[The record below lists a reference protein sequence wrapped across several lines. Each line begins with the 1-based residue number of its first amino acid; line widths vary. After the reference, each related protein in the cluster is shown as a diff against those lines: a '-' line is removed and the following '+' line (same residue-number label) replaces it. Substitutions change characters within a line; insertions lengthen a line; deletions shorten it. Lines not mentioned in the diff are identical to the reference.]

1 MKDSEKKLTLSNGV
15 EIPVLGFGTYKIE
28 DDATALNSVRKAIKA
43 GYRHIDTASFYKN
56 EENVG
61 NGINEGLKFTGLKRE
76 DIFVT
81 TKVWN
86 TEQGYENTLH
96 AFNNSLQRLN
106 MDYVDLYLIHWPVTK
121 DYADEW
127 QDRIKETWKAMEKL
141 YNEGK
146 IRAIGVSNFLVHHL
160 EELILGCEIKP
171 MVNQIEFH
179 PGHNQK
185 ETVKFC
191 KKHGI
196 VVEAWSPLG
205 RGVILEN
212 EFLSEIAK
220 KYNRTIA
227 QICLRW
233 IIQQDIV
240 ALPKSVTQERIKS
253 NFEVFDFKLSQED
266 MDKITNMEPTGYTGS
281 DPNLGRY

>member
-15 EIPVLGFGTYKIE
+15 EIPILGFGTYKIE
-28 DDATALNSVRKAIKA
+28 DDKVAVNSVREAIKT

-61 NGINEGLKFTGLKRE
+61 NGIREGLKHTGLKRK

-86 TEQGYENTLH
+86 TEQGYENTLN
-96 AFNNSLQRLN
+96 AFSNSLQRLN

-160 EELILGCEIKP
+160 EELISGCEIEP

-179 PGHNQK
+179 SGHNQK
-185 ETVKFC
+185 ETVEFC
-191 KKHGI
+191 KKHEI

-220 KYNRTIA
+220 RYNKTIA
-227 QICLRW
+227 QICIRW

-240 ALPKSVTQERIKS
+240 ALPKSVTQKRIKS
-253 NFEVFDFKLSQED
+253 NFEIFDFELSGED
-266 MDKITNMEPTGYTGS
+266 MDKITNMEPAGYTGS

>member
-15 EIPVLGFGTYKIE
+15 EIPILGFGTYKIE
-28 DDATALNSVRKAIKA
+28 DDKVAVNSVREAIKT

-61 NGINEGLKFTGLKRE
+61 NGIREGLKHTGLKRK

-86 TEQGYENTLH
+86 TEQGYENTLN
-96 AFNNSLQRLN
+96 AFSNSLQRLN

-127 QDRIKETWKAMEKL
+127 QSRIKETWKAMEKL

-160 EELILGCEIKP
+160 EELISGCEIEP

-185 ETVKFC
+185 ETVEFC
-191 KKHGI
+191 KKHEI

-212 EFLSEIAK
+212 EFLSENLI
-220 KYNRTIA
+220 RISLLFSCEQQV
-227 QICLRW
+227 QIHSRHLKV
-233 IIQQDIV
+233 QV
-240 ALPKSVTQERIKS
+240 LP
-253 NFEVFDFKLSQED
+253 
-266 MDKITNMEPTGYTGS
+266 G
-281 DPNLGRY
+281 

>member
-1 MKDSEKKLTLSNGV
+1 MKNSDKKLTLSNGV
-15 EIPVLGFGTYKIE
+15 EIPILGFGTYKIE

-76 DIFVT
+76 DIFIT

-121 DYADEW
+121 DYADTW
-127 QDRIKETWKAMEKL
+127 QSRIKETWKAMEKL

-185 ETVKFC
+185 ETIKFC
-191 KKHGI
+191 KKHEI

-240 ALPKSVTQERIKS
+240 ALPKSVTWERIKS

-266 MDKITNMEPTGYTGS
+266 MDKITNMETTGYTGS

>member
-1 MKDSEKKLTLSNGV
+1 MS
-15 EIPVLGFGTYKIE
+15 
-28 DDATALNSVRKAIKA
+28 A
-43 GYRHIDTASFYKN
+43 
-56 EENVG
+56 
-61 NGINEGLKFTGLKRE
+61 
-76 DIFVT
+76 
-81 TKVWN
+81 
-86 TEQGYENTLH
+86 
-96 AFNNSLQRLN
+96 
-106 MDYVDLYLIHWPVTK
+106 
-121 DYADEW
+121 
-127 QDRIKETWKAMEKL
+127 
-141 YNEGK
+141 
-146 IRAIGVSNFLVHHL
+146 
-160 EELILGCEIKP
+160 CEIKP

-185 ETVKFC
+185 ETVEFC
-191 KKHGI
+191 KKHEI

-253 NFEVFDFKLSQED
+253 NFEVFDFELSQED
-266 MDKITNMEPTGYTGS
+266 MDKITNMEPAGYTGS

>member
-1 MKDSEKKLTLSNGV
+1 MKDLDKKLTLSNGV
-15 EIPVLGFGTYKIE
+15 GIPILGFGTYKIE
-28 DDATALNSVRKAIKA
+28 DDEIVLNSVREAIKA

-61 NGINEGLKFTGLKRE
+61 NGIREGLKHTGLKRK

-86 TEQGYENTLH
+86 TEQGYENTLN

-121 DYADEW
+121 DYADTW
-127 QDRIKETWKAMEKL
+127 QSRIKETWKAMEKL
-141 YNEGK
+141 YKEGK

-160 EELILGCEIKP
+160 EELMSSCEIKP

-185 ETVKFC
+185 ETVEFC
-191 KKHGI
+191 KKHGM

-220 KYNRTIA
+220 RYNRTIA

-233 IIQQDIV
+233 IIQQGIV
-240 ALPKSVTQERIKS
+240 ALPKSVTLERIKS
-253 NFEVFDFKLSQED
+253 NFEIFDFELSEED
-266 MDKITNMEPTGYTGS
+266 MDKITNMEPAGYSGS

>member
-1 MKDSEKKLTLSNGV
+1 MKDSDKKLTLSNGV
-15 EIPVLGFGTYKIE
+15 KIPILGFGTYKIE
-28 DDATALNSVRKAIKA
+28 DDVTALNSVREAIKA

-61 NGINEGLKFTGLKRE
+61 NGIREGLKHTGLKRK

-212 EFLSEIAK
+212 ELLSEIAK
-220 KYNRTIA
+220 RYNKTIA
-227 QICLRW
+227 QICIRW

>member
-15 EIPVLGFGTYKIE
+15 EIPILGFGTYKIE
-28 DDATALNSVRKAIKA
+28 DDATALNSVREAIKA

-61 NGINEGLKFTGLKRE
+61 NGINEGLKFIGLKRE

-86 TEQGYENTLH
+86 TEQGYKNTLH

-160 EELILGCEIKP
+160 QELMSACEIKP

-185 ETVKFC
+185 ETVEFC

-212 EFLSEIAK
+212 ELLSEIAK
-220 KYNRTIA
+220 RYNKTIA
-227 QICLRW
+227 QICIRW

-240 ALPKSVTQERIKS
+240 ALPKSVTQKRIKS
-253 NFEVFDFKLSQED
+253 NFEIFDFELSKED
-266 MDKITNMEPTGYTGS
+266 MDKITNMEPEGYTGS

>member
-1 MKDSEKKLTLSNGV
+1 MKDLDKKLTLSDGV
-15 EIPVLGFGTYKIE
+15 GIPILGFGTYKME
-28 DDATALNSVRKAIKA
+28 DDEIVLNSVREAIKA

-61 NGINEGLKFTGLKRE
+61 NGIREGLKHTGLKRK

-86 TEQGYENTLH
+86 TEQGYENTLN

-121 DYADEW
+121 DYADTW
-127 QDRIKETWKAMEKL
+127 QRRIKETWKAMEKL
-141 YNEGK
+141 YKEGK

-160 EELILGCEIKP
+160 EELMSSCEIKP

-185 ETVKFC
+185 ETVEFC
-191 KKHGI
+191 KKHEI

-233 IIQQDIV
+233 IIQQGIV
-240 ALPKSVTQERIKS
+240 TLPKSVTLERIKS
-253 NFEVFDFKLSQED
+253 NFEIFDFELSEED
-266 MDKITNMEPTGYTGS
+266 MDKITNMEPAGYSGS

>member
-1 MKDSEKKLTLSNGV
+1 MKDLDKKLTLSNGV
-15 EIPVLGFGTYKIE
+15 EIPILGFGTYKME
-28 DDATALNSVRKAIKA
+28 DDEIVLNSVREAIKA

-61 NGINEGLKFTGLKRE
+61 NGIREGMKHTGLKRK

-86 TEQGYENTLH
+86 TEQGYENTLN

-121 DYADEW
+121 DYTDTW
-127 QDRIKETWKAMEKL
+127 QSRIKETWKAMEKL
-141 YNEGK
+141 YKEGK

-160 EELILGCEIKP
+160 EELMSSCEIKP

-185 ETVKFC
+185 ETVEFC
-191 KKHGI
+191 KKHKI

-212 EFLSEIAK
+212 EFLLEIAK

-227 QICLRW
+227 QICIRW
-233 IIQQDIV
+233 IIQQDIA
-240 ALPKSVTQERIKS
+240 ALPKSVTLERIKS
-253 NFEVFDFKLSQED
+253 NFEIFDFELSEED
-266 MDKITNMEPTGYTGS
+266 MDKITNMEPAGYSGS

>member
-1 MKDSEKKLTLSNGV
+1 MKDLDKKLTLSNGV
-15 EIPVLGFGTYKIE
+15 EIPILGFGTYKIE
-28 DDATALNSVRKAIKA
+28 DDEIVLNSVREAIKA

-61 NGINEGLKFTGLKRE
+61 NGIREGLKHTGLKRK

-86 TEQGYENTLH
+86 TEQGYENTLN

-121 DYADEW
+121 DYADTW
-127 QDRIKETWKAMEKL
+127 QSRIKETWKAMEKL
-141 YNEGK
+141 YKEGK

-160 EELILGCEIKP
+160 EELMSSCEIKP

-185 ETVKFC
+185 ETVEFC
-191 KKHGI
+191 KKHKI

-233 IIQQDIV
+233 IIQQGIV
-240 ALPKSVTQERIKS
+240 ALPKSVTLERIKS
-253 NFEVFDFKLSQED
+253 NFEIFDFELSEED
-266 MDKITNMEPTGYTGS
+266 MDKITNMEPAGYSGS

>member
-28 DDATALNSVRKAIKA
+28 DDTTALNSVREAIKA

-61 NGINEGLKFTGLKRE
+61 NGINEGLKITGLKRE

-127 QDRIKETWKAMEKL
+127 QNRIKETWKAMEKL

-212 EFLSEIAK
+212 EFLLEIAK

-233 IIQQDIV
+233 IIQQDIA
-240 ALPKSVTQERIKS
+240 ALPKSVTRERIKS

>member
-15 EIPVLGFGTYKIE
+15 EIPILGFGTYKIE
-28 DDATALNSVRKAIKA
+28 DDEIVLNSVREAIKT

-61 NGINEGLKFTGLKRE
+61 NGIREGLKHTGLKRK

-127 QDRIKETWKAMEKL
+127 QNRIKET
-141 YNEGK
+141 
-146 IRAIGVSNFLVHHL
+146 
-160 EELILGCEIKP
+160 
-171 MVNQIEFH
+171 
-179 PGHNQK
+179 
-185 ETVKFC
+185 
-191 KKHGI
+191 
-196 VVEAWSPLG
+196 
-205 RGVILEN
+205 
-212 EFLSEIAK
+212 
-220 KYNRTIA
+220 
-227 QICLRW
+227 
-233 IIQQDIV
+233 
-240 ALPKSVTQERIKS
+240 
-253 NFEVFDFKLSQED
+253 
-266 MDKITNMEPTGYTGS
+266 
-281 DPNLGRY
+281 

>member
-15 EIPVLGFGTYKIE
+15 EIPILGFGTYKIE
-28 DDATALNSVRKAIKA
+28 DDKVAVNSVREAIKT

-61 NGINEGLKFTGLKRE
+61 NGIREGLKHTGLKRK

-86 TEQGYENTLH
+86 TEQGYENTLN
-96 AFNNSLQRLN
+96 AFSNSLQRLN

-127 QDRIKETWKAMEKL
+127 QSRIKETWKAMEKL

-160 EELILGCEIKP
+160 EELISGCEIEP

-185 ETVKFC
+185 ETVEFC
-191 KKHGI
+191 KKHEI

-220 KYNRTIA
+220 RYNKTIA
-227 QICLRW
+227 QICIRS

-240 ALPKSVTQERIKS
+240 ALPKSVTQKRIKS
-253 NFEVFDFKLSQED
+253 NFEIFDFELSRED
-266 MDKITNMEPTGYTGS
+266 MDKITNMEPAGYTGS
-281 DPNLGRY
+281 DPNQGRY

>member
-15 EIPVLGFGTYKIE
+15 EIPILGFGTYKIE
-28 DDATALNSVRKAIKA
+28 DEKVAVNSVREAIKT

-61 NGINEGLKFTGLKRE
+61 NGIREGLKHTGLKRK

-86 TEQGYENTLH
+86 TEQGYENTLN
-96 AFNNSLQRLN
+96 AFSNSLQRLN

-127 QDRIKETWKAMEKL
+127 QSRIKETWKAMKKL

-146 IRAIGVSNFLVHHL
+146 IRDIGVSNFLVHHL
-160 EELILGCEIKP
+160 QELMSACEIKP

-185 ETVKFC
+185 ETVEFC
-191 KKHGI
+191 KKHEI

-220 KYNRTIA
+220 RYNKTIA
-227 QICLRW
+227 QICIRW

-240 ALPKSVTQERIKS
+240 ALPKSVTQKRIKS
-253 NFEVFDFKLSQED
+253 NFEIFDFELFRED
-266 MDKITNMEPTGYTGS
+266 MDKITNMEPAGYTGS
-281 DPNLGRY
+281 DPNQGRY

>member
-1 MKDSEKKLTLSNGV
+1 MKDLDKKLTLSNGV
-15 EIPVLGFGTYKIE
+15 GIPILGFGTYKME
-28 DDATALNSVRKAIKA
+28 DDEIVLNSVREAIKA

-61 NGINEGLKFTGLKRE
+61 NGIREGLKHTGLKRK

-86 TEQGYENTLH
+86 TEQGYENTLN

-121 DYADEW
+121 DYADTW
-127 QDRIKETWKAMEKL
+127 QSRIKETWKAMEKL
-141 YNEGK
+141 YKEGK

-160 EELILGCEIKP
+160 EELMSNCEIKP

-185 ETVKFC
+185 ETIKFC
-191 KKHGI
+191 KKHEI

-220 KYNRTIA
+220 RYNRTIA

-233 IIQQDIV
+233 IIQQGIV
-240 ALPKSVTQERIKS
+240 ALPKSVTLERIKS
-253 NFEVFDFKLSQED
+253 NFEIFDFELSEED
-266 MDKITNMEPTGYTGS
+266 MDKITNMEPAGYSGS

>member
-1 MKDSEKKLTLSNGV
+1 MKDSDKKLTLSNGV
-15 EIPVLGFGTYKIE
+15 KIPILGFGTYKIE
-28 DDATALNSVRKAIKA
+28 DDVTALNSVREAIKA

-61 NGINEGLKFTGLKRE
+61 NGIREGLKHTGLKRK

-121 DYADEW
+121 DYADTW
-127 QDRIKETWKAMEKL
+127 QSRIKETWKAMEKL

-146 IRAIGVSNFLVHHL
+146 IKAIGVSNFLVHHL
-160 EELILGCEIKP
+160 EELISGCEIKP

-185 ETVKFC
+185 ETVEFC

-212 EFLSEIAK
+212 ELLLEIAK
-220 KYNRTIA
+220 RYNKTIA
-227 QICLRW
+227 QICIRW

-253 NFEVFDFKLSQED
+253 NFEIFDFELSGED
-266 MDKITNMEPTGYTGS
+266 MYKITNMEPAGYTGS

>member
-15 EIPVLGFGTYKIE
+15 EIPILGFGTYKIE
-28 DDATALNSVRKAIKA
+28 DDKVAVNSVREAIKT

-61 NGINEGLKFTGLKRE
+61 NGINEGLKHTGLKRK

-127 QDRIKETWKAMEKL
+127 QSRIKETWKAMEEL

-160 EELILGCEIKP
+160 EELILDCEIKP

-185 ETVKFC
+185 ETVEFC

-212 EFLSEIAK
+212 ELLSEIAK
-220 KYNRTIA
+220 RYNKTIA
-227 QICLRW
+227 QICIRW

-253 NFEVFDFKLSQED
+253 NFEIFDFELSGED
-266 MDKITNMEPTGYTGS
+266 MYKITNMEPAGYTGS

>member
-1 MKDSEKKLTLSNGV
+1 MKDSDKKLTLSNSV
-15 EIPVLGFGTYKIE
+15 EIPILGFGTYKIE
-28 DDATALNSVRKAIKA
+28 DDAAALNSVREAIKA

-61 NGINEGLKFTGLKRE
+61 NGIREGLKHTGLKRK

-86 TEQGYENTLH
+86 TEQGYENTLN
-96 AFNNSLQRLN
+96 AFSNSLQRLN

-121 DYADEW
+121 DYADTW
-127 QDRIKETWKAMEKL
+127 QIRIKETWKAMEKL
-141 YNEGK
+141 YSEGK
-146 IRAIGVSNFLVHHL
+146 IKAIGVSNFLVHHL
-160 EELILGCEIKP
+160 EELMSACEIKP

-185 ETVKFC
+185 ETVEFC

-220 KYNRTIA
+220 RYNKTIA
-227 QICLRW
+227 QICIRW
-233 IIQQDIV
+233 IIQQDIA
-240 ALPKSVTQERIKS
+240 ALPKSVTRERIKS
-253 NFEVFDFKLSQED
+253 NFKVFDFKLSQED
-266 MDKITNMEPTGYTGS
+266 MDKITNMKPTGYTGS

>member
-1 MKDSEKKLTLSNGV
+1 MKDLDKKLTLSNGV
-15 EIPVLGFGTYKIE
+15 GIPILGFGTYKME
-28 DDATALNSVRKAIKA
+28 DDEIVLNSVREAIKA

-61 NGINEGLKFTGLKRE
+61 NGINEGLKITGLKRE

-240 ALPKSVTQERIKS
+240 ALPKSVTLERIKS
-253 NFEVFDFKLSQED
+253 NFEIFDFELSEED
-266 MDKITNMEPTGYTGS
+266 MDKITNMEPAGYSGS

>member
-15 EIPVLGFGTYKIE
+15 EIPILGFGTYKIE
-28 DDATALNSVRKAIKA
+28 DDEIVLNSVREAIKA

-61 NGINEGLKFTGLKRE
+61 NGIREGLKHTGLKRK

-86 TEQGYENTLH
+86 TEQGYENTLN
-96 AFNNSLQRLN
+96 AFSNSLQRLN

-127 QDRIKETWKAMEKL
+127 QSRIKETWKAMEKL

-160 EELILGCEIKP
+160 EELISGCEIKP

-179 PGHNQK
+179 PGHNQE
-185 ETVKFC
+185 ETVEFC
-191 KKHGI
+191 KKRGI

-205 RGVILEN
+205 RGLILEN

-240 ALPKSVTQERIKS
+240 ALPKSVTRERIKS
-253 NFEVFDFKLSQED
+253 NFEIFDFELSGED
-266 MDKITNMEPTGYTGS
+266 MDKITNMEPAGYTGS
-281 DPNLGRY
+281 DPNQGRY

>member
-15 EIPVLGFGTYKIE
+15 EIPILGFGTYKIE
-28 DDATALNSVRKAIKA
+28 DDTTALNSVREAIKA

-61 NGINEGLKFTGLKRE
+61 NGINEGLKITGLKRE

-160 EELILGCEIKP
+160 EELMSSCEIKP

-191 KKHGI
+191 KKHEI

-205 RGVILEN
+205 RGIILEN

-240 ALPKSVTQERIKS
+240 ALPKSVTRERIKS
-253 NFEVFDFKLSQED
+253 NFEVFDFELSQDD

>member
-1 MKDSEKKLTLSNGV
+1 MKNPDKKLILSNGV
-15 EIPVLGFGTYKIE
+15 KIPVLGFGTYKIE
-28 DDATALNSVRKAIKA
+28 DDEIAVNSVREAIKT

-61 NGINEGLKFTGLKRE
+61 NGIREGLKLTGLNRK

-86 TEQGYENTLH
+86 TEQGYENTLR
-96 AFNNSLQRLN
+96 AFDNSLKRLN
-106 MDYVDLYLIHWPVTK
+106 IDYLDLYLIHWPVTK

-127 QDRIKETWKAMEKL
+127 QSRIKETWKAMEKL
-141 YNEGK
+141 YKEGK
-146 IRAIGVSNFLVHHL
+146 IKAIGVSNFLVHHL
-160 EELILGCEIKP
+160 EELMSDCEIKP
-171 MVNQIEFH
+171 MVDQIEFH

-185 ETVKFC
+185 ETVEFS

-212 EFLSEIAK
+212 EFLSEIAQ
-220 KYNRTIA
+220 KYNKTIA

-233 IIQQDIV
+233 IIQQEAV
-240 ALPKSVTQERIKS
+240 ALPKSVTPERIKS
-253 NFEVFDFKLSQED
+253 NFEVFNFELSEED
-266 MDKITNMEPTGYTGS
+266 MDRITNMGPAGYTGS
-281 DPNLGRY
+281 DHNLGRY

>member
-61 NGINEGLKFTGLKRE
+61 NGINEGLKITGLKRE

-185 ETVKFC
+185 ETVEFC
-191 KKHGI
+191 KKHEI

-220 KYNRTIA
+220 RYNKTIA
-227 QICLRW
+227 QICIRW

-240 ALPKSVTQERIKS
+240 ALPKSVTQKRIKS
-253 NFEVFDFKLSQED
+253 NFEVFDFELSQED
-266 MDKITNMEPTGYTGS
+266 MDKITNMESAGYTGS

>member
-15 EIPVLGFGTYKIE
+15 EIPILGFGTYKIE
-28 DDATALNSVRKAIKA
+28 DDKVAVNSVREAIKT

-61 NGINEGLKFTGLKRE
+61 NGIREGLKHTGLKRK

-86 TEQGYENTLH
+86 TEQGYENTLN
-96 AFNNSLQRLN
+96 AFSNSLQRLN

-127 QDRIKETWKAMEKL
+127 QSRIKETWKAMEKL

-160 EELILGCEIKP
+160 EELISGCEIEP

-179 PGHNQK
+179 SGHNQK
-185 ETVKFC
+185 ETVEFC
-191 KKHGI
+191 KKHEI

-220 KYNRTIA
+220 RYNKTIA
-227 QICLRW
+227 QICIRW

-240 ALPKSVTQERIKS
+240 ALPKSVTQKRIKS
-253 NFEVFDFKLSQED
+253 NFEIFDFELSRED
-266 MDKITNMEPTGYTGS
+266 MDKITNMEPAGYTGS
-281 DPNLGRY
+281 DPNQGRY